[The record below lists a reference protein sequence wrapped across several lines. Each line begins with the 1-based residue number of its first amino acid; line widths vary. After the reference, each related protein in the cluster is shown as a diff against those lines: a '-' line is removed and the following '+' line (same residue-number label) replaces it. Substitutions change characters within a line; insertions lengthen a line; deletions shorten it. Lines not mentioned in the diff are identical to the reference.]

1 MAPILA
7 VYALKFVG
15 MVTPRYGYA
24 FHNTGS
30 LGWSVDSPHKR
41 SLMRG
46 ALPCRD
52 LFFIFVLW
60 NTYGRGHRPTCCSL
74 RIGRASFGGRC
85 HCADYTTGA
94 ASQDQCCKE
103 KTHIFICEDEIR
115 YVALAAII
123 WTTLLSW
130 YFLYTLWRHQMVTF
144 SAWLAIC
151 AGNSPAIGEFP
162 AQRPVTRSFDVFCN
176 LLLNKRLRKQSWRCW
191 CETPSSPLWCH
202 CNDNL
207 SPCNSLKCLSS
218 LLCAYTATASFT
230 HAHNHCYTERT

>member
-1 MAPILA
+1 MGKSIIPWNGIPRIRLGMRWNLQIIGETEMAPILA

-130 YFLYTLWRHQMVTF
+130 YFLYTLWRHQMVTGHRWIPRTKA
-144 SAWLAIC
+144 SDA
-151 AGNSPAIGEFP
+151 E
-162 AQRPVTRSFDVFCN
+162 
-176 LLLNKRLRKQSWRCW
+176 LRCF
-191 CETPSSPLWCH
+191 L
-202 CNDNL
+202 
-207 SPCNSLKCLSS
+207 
-218 LLCAYTATASFT
+218 
-230 HAHNHCYTERT
+230 